1 MYIQTT
7 SYKAQGQGVSKEN
20 GAWVVVFA
28 GAKDFISNVQNSRLE
43 VGVNG
48 IQMQTLWKR
57 VYR

>member
-28 GAKDFISNVQNSRLE
+28 GAKDFISNV
-43 VGVNG
+43 
-48 IQMQTLWKR
+48 
-57 VYR
+57 